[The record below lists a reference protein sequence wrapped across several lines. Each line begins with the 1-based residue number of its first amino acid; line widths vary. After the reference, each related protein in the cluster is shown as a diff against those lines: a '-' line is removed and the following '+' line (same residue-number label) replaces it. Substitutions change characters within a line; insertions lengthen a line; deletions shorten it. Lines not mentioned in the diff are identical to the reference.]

1 MRQRPSRP
9 RLLQAMMDA
18 FSLPDLRRRILVT
31 LGILVVFR
39 FIAHVP
45 LPGVDLDAL
54 RNLFE
59 NNALLG
65 MLDLFSGG
73 AMRQFSV
80 ASMGVYPYIT
90 ASIIIILMV
99 PIIPALQRLSQEGE
113 SGRNRINLITHW
125 LTVPLAGLSG
135 YGQLVLLQRSGVV
148 SGAEALPTVTIVISL
163 IAGTVF
169 LVWLG
174 ELITEYGIG
183 NGISIIIF
191 GGIVAGY
198 PQLIQQAFLARSNI
212 PGLIVYLLI
221 TLATIV
227 LIVIFTEAHRRIP
240 VQYARSVFRGGRM
253 YRQSG
258 STHIPMRVNSAGM
271 IPLIFSMSIVIFPG
285 IVASYFVK
293 PGQPGFADTIVRWFT
308 PDTSPGGFY
317 WILYFL
323 LSVAF
328 TFFYTM
334 VTYQQQDLPGTLQ
347 KQGGFIPGIRP
358 GKNTAAYLSGVI
370 NRITWAG
377 ALFLAFVAVMPFLA
391 QSITNVQ
398 QIQLSSLGMLIV
410 VGVVLDTMKQLEA
423 QLVMRRYEGFI
434 K

>member
-148 SGAEALPTVTIVISL
+148 SGA
-163 IAGTVF
+163 
-169 LVWLG
+169 
-174 ELITEYGIG
+174 
-183 NGISIIIF
+183 
-191 GGIVAGY
+191 
-198 PQLIQQAFLARSNI
+198 
-212 PGLIVYLLI
+212 
-221 TLATIV
+221 
-227 LIVIFTEAHRRIP
+227 
-240 VQYARSVFRGGRM
+240 
-253 YRQSG
+253 
-258 STHIPMRVNSAGM
+258 
-271 IPLIFSMSIVIFPG
+271 
-285 IVASYFVK
+285 
-293 PGQPGFADTIVRWFT
+293 
-308 PDTSPGGFY
+308 
-317 WILYFL
+317 
-323 LSVAF
+323 
-328 TFFYTM
+328 
-334 VTYQQQDLPGTLQ
+334 
-347 KQGGFIPGIRP
+347 
-358 GKNTAAYLSGVI
+358 
-370 NRITWAG
+370 
-377 ALFLAFVAVMPFLA
+377 
-391 QSITNVQ
+391 
-398 QIQLSSLGMLIV
+398 
-410 VGVVLDTMKQLEA
+410 
-423 QLVMRRYEGFI
+423 
-434 K
+434 